1 MTLSADPSATGIEWY
16 LDGELL
22 GENGAEIEAQ
32 EDGTYYAILS
42 NEACTIQTE
51 SVEVQVIP
59 YPNPEIAISGETSF
73 CEGESATLSVDPSAT
88 AVEWYLD
95 GVLLAG
101 EEPNIEVQDAG
112 TYYAILSNQDC
123 SLQTNSVEIQVIP
136 SPSPEIALSGEASI
150 CEGESV
156 TLSADPSAT
165 GIEWYLDG
173 ELLGENGAEIEAQ
186 EGGTYY
192 AILSNQ
198 ACTIQTESVEIQV
211 IPYPNPGIALSGET
225 SFCEGESVLLN
236 VDPDAN
242 AIAWYLNG
250 ELLGSEEPQIE
261 VQEGG
266 VYYAIL
272 SNQDCSVQTESVE
285 IQVIPSP
292 SPEIALLGETSICE
306 GESVTLQADA
316 SATQIAWYLDGEL
329 LEGDQ
334 AQIDAQAGGT
344 YYAILSNEVCTVQ
357 TDAVEIEVIPYPSP
371 EIALEGESSICEGE
385 SVLLS
390 VDASAADIAWYLDG
404 ELLGWDQPQLE
415 AQEGGAYYAVLSNQ
429 GCTVQTASVEIQVIP
444 SPSPEIT
451 LTGETSLCEGESVLL
466 DVDNSA
472 LSIEWYLDG
481 ELLPWDQSQLRSE
494 GGRDVLRHPVQRG
507 VHYSDRIYRN
517 TSSNPSRPHADL

>member
-1 MTLSADPSATGIEWY
+1 MTLSVDQSATGIEWYLDGELLAEDQAQLEVQEAGTYYAILSNQDCSLQTESVEIQVIPSPSLEIALSGEASICEGESVTLSADPSATGIAWY

-42 NEACTIQTE
+42 NLACNIQTE

-123 SLQTNSVEIQVIP
+123 SIQTISVEIQVIP
-136 SPSPEIALSGEASI
+136 SPSEEIALGGESSI

-173 ELLGENGAEIEAQ
+173 VLLAGEGPQLEVQAE
-186 EGGTYY
+186 GTYY
-192 AILSNQ
+192 AILSNEV
-198 ACTIQTESVEIQV
+198 CTIQSESVEVQV
-211 IPYPNPGIALSGET
+211 IPYPNPGITLTGET
-225 SFCEGESVLLN
+225 SICEGESVLLN
-236 VDPDAN
+236 VDTAAN

-261 VQEGG
+261 VQEEA

-285 IQVIPSP
+285 IQVIPS
-292 SPEIALLGETSICE
+292 
-306 GESVTLQADA
+306 
-316 SATQIAWYLDGEL
+316 
-329 LEGDQ
+329 
-334 AQIDAQAGGT
+334 
-344 YYAILSNEVCTVQ
+344 
-357 TDAVEIEVIPYPSP
+357 
-371 EIALEGESSICEGE
+371 
-385 SVLLS
+385 
-390 VDASAADIAWYLDG
+390 
-404 ELLGWDQPQLE
+404 QP
-415 AQEGGAYYAVLSNQ
+415 
-429 GCTVQTASVEIQVIP
+429 
-444 SPSPEIT
+444 
-451 LTGETSLCEGESVLL
+451 
-466 DVDNSA
+466 
-472 LSIEWYLDG
+472 
-481 ELLPWDQSQLRSE
+481 
-494 GGRDVLRHPVQRG
+494 RDRPVG
-507 VHYSDRIYRN
+507 
-517 TSSNPSRPHADL
+517 